1 MPVTMEVVRDPP
13 SARWFRSIVPFLVV
27 LALLALALAPGLMI
41 ELPADAD
48 SSPAAELIRLT
59 GVD

>member
-1 MPVTMEVVRDPP
+1 MPVTTEVVRDPP
-13 SARWFRSIVPFLVV
+13 SARWFRRIVPILVV

-41 ELPADAD
+41 EPPADAD
-48 SSPAAELIRLT
+48 SSPAAALIRLT